1 MSTSVS
7 LAKIRLD
14 GGTQPR
20 ESLDQETVDEYCEA
34 MEAKAQF
41 PAVTV
46 FYDDI
51 DYWLVD
57 GLSVWRLPKRKERR
71 ASIRSFAPV
80 RYRKRNSTA
89 SASIRR
95 MA

>member
-1 MSTSVS
+1 MNTFPINVIA

-20 ESLDQETVDEYCEA
+20 AALDQATVDEYADA
-34 MEAKAQF
+34 MENKAQF

-46 FYDDI
+46 FYDDT

-57 GLSVWRLPKRKERR
+57 GFHRVAAAKKKGETRIS
-71 ASIRSFAPV
+71 AIIRPGSLAD
-80 RYRKRNSTA
+80 A
-89 SASIRR
+89 QW
-95 MA
+95 